1 MEDVSKPMVEMDEQE
16 YEQWQRS
23 IPAQVFLNYFYALQQ
38 HIDAAEETYNLNK
51 ITNFRQS
58 SVVLTDSEK
67 ESLKRHLLN
76 SWNTEYTI
84 RQTAALG
91 DTDYQQHALYWTFPQ
106 AYYSVEESLRAML
119 IVHRKSNRTPA
130 RVLSEAGRLVKQK
143 CYPAPLSFYAFGEA
157 HHPSI
162 YGLPDGRWSKPAL
175 SLAKDEREAQSQL
188 RQFLRTTHRQRSQQV
203 RARVQSNPQMAL
215 RSEHS
220 GEVLRRFTREHW
232 QKLAWRTGYT
242 TVFHL
247 LQRLVVSASNREI
260 ERFVVAD
267 IDTKLFHDSLLKV
280 ISYINL
286 VHEAYVAQT
295 VGLEKYEQ
303 WLAELPAYL
312 QNGFI
317 KERYEAHILPVLT
330 QETAA

>member
-1 MEDVSKPMVEMDEQE
+1 MKDVSKPITEMDEQE

-23 IPAQVFLNYFYALQQ
+23 IPAQVFLNYFYALKQ
-38 HIDAAEETYNLNK
+38 HITVAAEAYNLNK
-51 ITNFRQS
+51 INNFQQLE
-58 SVVLTDSEK
+58 VTLTDNEK

-91 DTDYQQHALYWTFPQ
+91 DIDYQQHALYWTFPQ

-119 IVHRKSNRTPA
+119 LVHQKSNRTPA

-143 CYPAPLSFYAFGEA
+143 FYPAPLSFYAFGGA

-162 YGLPDGRWSKPAL
+162 YGLPNGRWSKPAL
-175 SLAKDEREAQSQL
+175 TLAQDERESQSQL

-203 RARVQSNPQMAL
+203 RTRVQSNPQIAL
-215 RSEHS
+215 RSERS
-220 GEVLRRFTREHW
+220 GDILRRFTREHW

-267 IDTKLFHDSLLKV
+267 IDTQLFHESLLEV
-280 ISYINL
+280 ISYINF
-286 VHEAYVAQT
+286 VHEAYVAQA
-295 VGLEKYEQ
+295 VGLETYEH
-303 WLAELPAYL
+303 WLADLPVYL
-312 QNGFI
+312 QRSFLT
-317 KERYEAHILPVLT
+317 KRYRVHISPVLT

>member
-1 MEDVSKPMVEMDEQE
+1 MKDVSKPVAEMDEQE

-38 HIDAAEETYNLNK
+38 HIDADEEAYNLNK
-51 ITNFRQS
+51 ITNFRQL
-58 SVVLTDSEK
+58 SVVPTDGEK

-91 DTDYQQHALYWTFPQ
+91 DIDYQQHALYWTFPQ

-119 IVHRKSNRTPA
+119 LIHQMSNRAPA
-130 RVLSEAGRLVKQK
+130 RILSEAGRLVKQK
-143 CYPAPLSFYAFGEA
+143 FYPSALSFYAFGEA

-162 YGLPDGRWSKPAL
+162 YGLPNGRWSKPAL
-175 SLAKDEREAQSQL
+175 SLAKDEREVQSQL

-203 RARVQSNPQMAL
+203 RNRVQRNPQMAL
-215 RSEHS
+215 RSERS

-260 ERFVVAD
+260 ERFVIAD

-286 VHEAYVAQT
+286 VHEAYVAQA
-295 VGLEKYEQ
+295 VGLETYER
-303 WLAELPAYL
+303 WLAELPVYL

-317 KERYEAHILPVLT
+317 AERFYEYISPVIK
-330 QETAA
+330 QNTAA